1 MPDELKFENC
11 SHSKDPLVGCALEG
25 VATVLAGI
33 RDVGIVIH
41 SPQGC
46 SATVAL
52 GYDHQEIDFTQR
64 KTACTRLFETDIIM
78 GATDKLKDLILHA
91 DKTFGSKVTFV
102 VGTCAADIIGED
114 IEGVCR
120 VLQPK
125 TGSRLIPIFA
135 GGFRGDAY
143 AGMDLALEALVGI
156 MKDPE
161 GAGGTQ
167 GARSV
172 NLIAPQASLNPTW
185 RADLAWVRDVLAR
198 MGVAVQSVLT
208 RDAGMHELRH
218 ASFASANILL
228 SHDVGRGMARKMEE
242 AYGIPLILADQ
253 PLPIGLGNT
262 SRWLTALG
270 ERFGAEAAARDLIA
284 RGESLVV
291 DVLRRRGL
299 MIIPRYRNC
308 RMALC
313 ADATFG
319 VGLARMLFEELEML
333 PELILLRSGRP
344 EAKALLA
351 AELASL
357 GISPQVACNVDGYQT
372 RRALADSNVHAVL
385 GSSWEK
391 YLARELGIQL
401 AFDVLSPTDRDAY
414 LDRAYFG
421 YEGMLNM
428 LEVIANDFERALR
441 SKEIA
446 WENYDPQPAP
456 ERV

>member
-1 MPDELKFENC
+1 MSDELKFANC

-33 RDVGIVIH
+33 RDVSIVIH

-46 SATVAL
+46 SSTVAL
-52 GYDHQEIDFTQR
+52 GYDHQEIDFTKR
-64 KTACTRLFETDIIM
+64 KTACTRLFETDIIL
-78 GATDKLKDLILHA
+78 GATDKLKELILHA
-91 DKTFGSKVTFV
+91 DKTFAAKVTFV

-125 TGSRLIPIFA
+125 TGSRLIPVFA

-156 MKDPE
+156 MKEPE
-161 GAGGTQ
+161 GGRIGRI
-167 GARSV
+167 GRSV

-185 RADLAWVRDVLAR
+185 RADLAWVRQALER
-198 MGVAVQSVLT
+198 MGVSVQSVLT
-208 RDAGMHELRH
+208 REASMHELRH
-218 ASFASANILL
+218 ASFAEANILL
-228 SHDVGRGMARKMEE
+228 SHDVGRGMARKMEQ

-253 PLPIGLGNT
+253 PLPIGLANT
-262 SRWLTALG
+262 SRWLTSLG
-270 ERFGAEAAARDLIA
+270 ERFGAEAAARDMIA
-284 RGESLVV
+284 TGESLVV

-308 RMALC
+308 RVALC

-319 VGLARMLFEELEML
+319 VGLARLLFEELEML
-333 PELILLRSGRP
+333 PELILVRSGRP
-344 EAKALLA
+344 EARALLA

-357 GISPQVACNVDGYQT
+357 GIAPKVAFGVDGYQT
-372 RRALADSNVHAVL
+372 RQALAGTDVHAVL
-385 GSSWEK
+385 GSAWEK
-391 YLARELGIQL
+391 YLARELGVRL

-421 YEGMLNM
+421 YEGMLNL
-428 LEVIANDFERALR
+428 LEVIANDFERSLR

-446 WENYDPQPAP
+446 WDNYDA
-456 ERV
+456 